1 MKESMDLK
9 SVVLQLTALR
19 QSRNISLETIAQQ
32 TKISRYYLQAIE
44 DLDLDKLPGGVYR
57 NNFLVQYARAIDE
70 DLAEDLNF
78 RLQKMTREAREAEAR
93 ATANNTL
100 ARFVKEKT
108 AQGVALLFLI
118 HAPTS
123 ATGQTKPQP
132 NAVSKKDDPRLKSL
146 RKFFGE
152 RNCPIG
158 EHASEFLVAADRHG
172 LDWRLLPSI
181 AFLESSGGK
190 HLKNRN
196 PLGWAS
202 GKVRFQSLQASI
214 HHVAERLANS
224 PIYAGKDLRTKLR
237 IYNPARMDYYD
248 RVTEVMNKMSPPLL
262 AGR

>member
-1 MKESMDLK
+1 MK

-19 QSRNISLETIAQQ
+19 QSRGVSLETIAQQ

-57 NNFLVQYARAIDE
+57 NNFLLQYARAIDE
-70 DLAEDLNF
+70 DLAEELNF
-78 RLQKMTREAREAEAR
+78 RIQKMTREAREAEAR
-93 ATANNTL
+93 AMANHGL
-100 ARFVKEKT
+100 ARYVKEKT
-108 AQGVALLFLI
+108 AQGVALLFLL

-132 NAVSKKDDPRLKSL
+132 SAVSKKDDPRLESL

-158 EHASEFLVAADRHG
+158 ENSSDFLAAADRHG

-202 GKVRFQSLQASI
+202 GKVKFQSLQASI

-224 PIYAGKDLRTKLR
+224 PIYAGKDLRTKLK

-248 RVTEVMNKMSPPLL
+248 RVTEVMNQMSPPLL